1 MEQKNTWETYDE
13 KQLGEVDAFAR
24 EYMDFLDRGKT
35 ERECIDQIVNTLD
48 EAGYQELEALVKDG
62 KKLKAGDK
70 VYSVW
75 MNKSIV
81 MFQIGKEKMED
92 GINIL
97 GAHIDSPRLDVKQ
110 NPLYE
115 DGGFAYLDTHYYGG
129 VKKYQWVTIPL
140 SRSEERRVG
149 KECRL

>member
-1 MEQKNTWETYDE
+1 MEQKNTWETYDT
-13 KQLGEVDAFAR
+13 KQLEEVEAFAR
-24 EYMDFLDRGKT
+24 EYMDFLDNGKT
-35 ERECIDQIVNTLD
+35 ERECIDQIVNTLED
-48 EAGYQELEALVKDG
+48 AGYQELEALVKEG
-62 KKLKAGDK
+62 KKIKAGDK

-81 MFQIGKEKMED
+81 FFNIGREKMEN

-115 DGGFAYLDTHYYGG
+115 DGGFAYLDTHYSGG

-140 SRSEERRVG
+140 ALHGVVV
-149 KECRL
+149 K

>member
-62 KKLKAGDK
+62 KKC
-70 VYSVW
+70 
-75 MNKSIV
+75 
-81 MFQIGKEKMED
+81 IGGADCQKTRKERSGKF
-92 GINIL
+92 
-97 GAHIDSPRLDVKQ
+97 GAEKHMGNL
-110 NPLYE
+110 
-115 DGGFAYLDTHYYGG
+115 
-129 VKKYQWVTIPL
+129 
-140 SRSEERRVG
+140 
-149 KECRL
+149 